1 MRDLEELLAL
11 FVAAVVLAAAARRVG
26 APYPAFLAIGGALL
40 AFLPGAPSFTLRPDL
55 ALALFV
61 APTLLDAAYDTSPR
75 DLRDNWLPVTWLAV
89 FAVVLTT
96 VAVAVVV
103 RALVPEMSWAPAI
116 ALGAVV
122 APPDAVAAT
131 AVLRPLR
138 PPQRILT
145 ILEGESLLNDATA
158 LLIFRLAVG
167 AVAAGGFSIATV
179 APTFLLGVAGSVV
192 VGPMLG
198 WIALRVLSP
207 VRHVP
212 TSIILQFVST
222 FGVWILAEAV
232 GLSAVLTMVTYAMTV
247 ARTAPEQI
255 PSWLRIPAYAVWDTV
270 VFALNIL
277 AFIFIGLQIRPILES
292 LPAADRGRY
301 AAVAVAVLATVI
313 VVRFV
318 WQMPFNAVIRW
329 RHRRVGFNPPR
340 PTLRPTIGSGLV
352 ISWAG
357 MRGIVSL
364 AAALALPAT
373 FPYRGLI
380 LLIAFAVVLGTLST
394 QGLTLKPLL
403 RALDL
408 DDNDPVGQEVRAAR
422 RRALHAALASIP
434 KHRSPIADVVRHEFT
449 AHLGDTLATGGS
461 RARARYDHSEMHR
474 TALQAARQA
483 VIAMRASDEIGDDAF
498 HEIEEQLDW
507 LEMAGGGGE

>member
-1 MRDLEELLAL
+1 
-11 FVAAVVLAAAARRVG
+11 
-26 APYPAFLAIGGALL
+26 
-40 AFLPGAPSFTLRPDL
+40 
-55 ALALFV
+55 
-61 APTLLDAAYDTSPR
+61 
-75 DLRDNWLPVTWLAV
+75 
-89 FAVVLTT
+89 
-96 VAVAVVV
+96 
-103 RALVPEMSWAPAI
+103 
-116 ALGAVV
+116 
-122 APPDAVAAT
+122 
-131 AVLRPLR
+131 
-138 PPQRILT
+138 
-145 ILEGESLLNDATA
+145 
-158 LLIFRLAVG
+158 
-167 AVAAGGFSIATV
+167 
-179 APTFLLGVAGSVV
+179 VAGSVV
-192 VGPMLG
+192 VGPALG
-198 WIALRVLSP
+198 WIVLRVLGP

-247 ARTAPEQI
+247 ARTAPEKI

-292 LPAADRGRY
+292 LPAADLGRY

-313 VVRFV
+313 AVRFV
-318 WQMPFNAVIRW
+318 WHMPFNAVIRW

-340 PTLRPTIGSGLV
+340 PTLRPTISSGLV

-373 FPYRGLI
+373 FPHRGLI

-434 KHRSPIADVVRHEFT
+434 RHRSPIADAVRHEFT
-449 AHLGDTLATGGS
+449 AHLGDTHATAGS
-461 RARARYDHSEMHR
+461 GARARSEHSEMHR
-474 TALQAARQA
+474 AALQAARQA

-507 LEMAGGGGE
+507 LEMAGGGPTDAS